1 MCWVCD
7 QADKIIAP
15 KTVKYKKLIKF
26 MIGKGGVNAKD
37 CHNRTPLHHAAAF
50 QFPDLVKMLLK
61 KVLTLTQK
69 LLQEL
74 NVTLSL
80 KPH

>member
-1 MCWVCD
+1 
-7 QADKIIAP
+7 
-15 KTVKYKKLIKF
+15 
-26 MIGKGGVNAKD
+26 MIGKGGINAKD

-50 QFPDLVKMLLK
+50 QFPDLVKMLQK
-61 KVLTLTQK
+61 KGADPNAKTMYSKNHFRNYV
-69 LLQEL
+69 